1 MRENEFAHLYFF
13 TPVKTHLVIETILRT
28 MGIIKSPNP
37 VTQMKHRGG
46 KTLEK
51 RKKRHEKHMKCNMK
65 AAFKGRVMACELGDA
80 GETVGQSRD
89 VINALSRFT
98 PPTETLIPMRVVS
111 VGNIF

>member
-1 MRENEFAHLYFF
+1 
-13 TPVKTHLVIETILRT
+13 
-28 MGIIKSPNP
+28 
-37 VTQMKHRGG
+37 
-46 KTLEK
+46 
-51 RKKRHEKHMKCNMK
+51 MKCNTK